1 MLGSL
6 AARGIRARNPEVQVG
21 AIDAFDK
28 PRLAL
33 TFTVMRGGIAEQ
45 LTLFAYGCNVFAV
58 TDGADFVYVDND
70 EPNVVRRIQCATVVR
85 TELNRALSN
94 VQPSIG
100 LPLDGQGEPLYN
112 LVYRPYDELESI
124 LVPHL
129 GSPRVY
135 PSTPA
140 MAAFIDGAVRHV
152 VEERP
157 VELSDGLLRRHDG
170 ELLSE
175 YVRRLLA

>member
-1 MLGSL
+1 MRCS
-6 AARGIRARNPEVQVG
+6 
-21 AIDAFDK
+21 
-28 PRLAL
+28 PR
-33 TFTVMRGGIAEQ
+33 TEWS
-45 LTLFAYGCNVFAV
+45 
-58 TDGADFVYVDND
+58 
-70 EPNVVRRIQCATVVR
+70 VRRPYTATAPAMDIGALRQRESVRNYLVR